1 MHNDPDLKHLVD
13 ETEMAIWMGPKKH
26 VVGYCLRAK
35 KEYNLVMLH
44 PDEHTGQA
52 SSESWTAE
60 ASVEQMR
67 NEFVG
72 WEPRVQKLLGM
83 VKSTLN
89 WKLLDRDPLDR
100 WVHENGRIALMGD
113 ACHPMLPYRAQ
124 GAAMATEDAITLGV
138 LFSHITDRTQIGP
151 LLHAYQ
157 RLRHARAT
165 TCQLD
170 SRMNQRNY
178 HLEDGPEQEARDAAM
193 REVMS
198 IELLDTPSSGEPAQA
213 TCANLWADKD
223 KSKLQFSYDAEA
235 VAEEWWNAVGKYE
248 IGSAGVEKH
257 SRRVRVAP
265 VAPTTA
271 DQ

>member
-1 MHNDPDLKHLVD
+1 MP
-13 ETEMAIWMGPKKH
+13 
-26 VVGYCLRAK
+26 
-35 KEYNLVMLH
+35 
-44 PDEHTGQA
+44 TGLENESAQVSEPVPPQ
-52 SSESWTAE
+52 SSHRQS
-60 ASVEQMR
+60 
-67 NEFVG
+67 
-72 WEPRVQKLLGM
+72 L
-83 VKSTLN
+83 
-89 WKLLDRDPLDR
+89 
-100 WVHENGRIALMGD
+100 
-113 ACHPMLPYRAQ
+113 
-124 GAAMATEDAITLGV
+124 TLGT
-138 LFSHITDRTQIGP
+138 S
-151 LLHAYQ
+151 
-157 RLRHARAT
+157 
-165 TCQLD
+165 
-170 SRMNQRNY
+170 Y